1 MEIHIRRREL
11 RDIVGLRQ
19 GAPVVNAA
27 PDVRRAAIAVAVAGF
42 GVLAFGLALIASPV
56 PSLLIIPVVGL
67 VLLAR
72 HLSSAG

>member
-27 PDVRRAAIAVAVAGF
+27 PDVRRAAVAVAGF